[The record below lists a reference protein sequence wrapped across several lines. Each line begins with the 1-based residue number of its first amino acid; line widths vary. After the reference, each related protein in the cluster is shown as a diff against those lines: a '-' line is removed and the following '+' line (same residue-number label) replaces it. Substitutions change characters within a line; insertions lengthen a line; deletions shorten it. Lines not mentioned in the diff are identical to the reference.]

1 MAKDDSVK
9 PDAVKVDPRQR
20 IATLTELLAKLD
32 EHAAQLATERARVS
46 SELAKLLSKVNLH
59 PIEPAAEPSRA
70 SAKTELARLKEARGK
85 CAAMC
90 IEDIDRVASLWSS
103 SVSCVALGDACTFL
117 VYDNAPPAYT
127 IGLREQCP
135 LLITQLEIRQVAMA
149 PLMFAAIGSED
160 RFYLRCATAR
170 ASERASE

>member
-1 MAKDDSVK
+1 MTIKGDSAK
-9 PDAVKVDPRQR
+9 PGDPRPR
-20 IATLTELLAKLD
+20 IATLTQLLAKLD

-46 SELAKLLSKVNLH
+46 SELAKLLSKIDLH
-59 PIEPAAEPSRA
+59 PVEPAAEPRA
-70 SAKTELARLKEARGK
+70 SAKAELARLKEARGK

-127 IGLREQCP
+127 DGLRAQCP
-135 LLITQLEIRQVAMA
+135 LLITQLEIRTAAMA
-149 PLMFAAIGSED
+149 PLVFAAIGSED
-160 RFYLRCATAR
+160 RFYLRCVPA
-170 ASERASE
+170 